1 MNDTER
7 MQWNDRSPDGRLE
20 EARARRGRRCT

>member
-7 MQWNDRSPDGRLE
+7 TQWNKRNSDGRME
-20 EARARRGRRCT
+20 EARARRRVSRT